1 MFGLENMV
9 TLIIRYLSRRETGSG
24 KDEFRRT
31 RIILRKRSK
40 GLVRER
46 PGNQS
51 GNRNPGNN

>member
-9 TLIIRYLSRRETGSG
+9 IRYLSRRETGSD